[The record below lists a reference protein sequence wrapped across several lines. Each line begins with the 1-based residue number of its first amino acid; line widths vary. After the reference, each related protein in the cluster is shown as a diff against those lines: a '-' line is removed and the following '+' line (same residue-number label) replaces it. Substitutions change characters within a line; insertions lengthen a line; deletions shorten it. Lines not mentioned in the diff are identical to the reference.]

1 MIGDISLA
9 TNIYVITGYTDMRRS
24 IDGLYAIVM
33 DKLHEEPDLCPI
45 YLFCGKRC
53 DRIKILLRER
63 DGYTMLYKR
72 LDRNVRGR
80 FRWPRN
86 KSEALE
92 LTRQQLRWLFEG
104 LEIEQE
110 CSISRAKRRDF

>member
-24 IDGLYAIVM
+24 IDGLYAIIM
-33 DKLHEEPDLCPI
+33 DKLGEEPDRLSI

-53 DRIKILLRER
+53 DRIKILLREA
-63 DGYTMLYKR
+63 DGYTLLYKR

-86 KSEALE
+86 ASEVRSI
-92 LTRQQLRWLFEG
+92 TWQQLDWLMTG
-104 LEIEQE
+104 LEIEQPKALRIADE
-110 CSISRAKRRDF
+110 